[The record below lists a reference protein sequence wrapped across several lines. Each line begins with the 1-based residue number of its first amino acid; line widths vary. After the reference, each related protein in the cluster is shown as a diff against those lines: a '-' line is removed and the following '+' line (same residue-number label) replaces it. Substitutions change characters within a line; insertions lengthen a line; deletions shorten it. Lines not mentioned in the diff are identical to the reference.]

1 MPYAFIQDGNIRL
14 KEGFTDF
21 NNEKIINRKRRL
33 LFKKYYVYKD
43 DAVFE
48 MEKKTNKDIEILE
61 IHDNSVRKKN
71 TLLVVYLDPKNRVS
85 FIVIKKQHPKL
96 SKEQII
102 EKAESTPPQKLFIG
116 AILSNFYIFGVIRF
130 KYTNMKEVSVAFGY
144 DKSLS
149 YPFKYIFPQFIRKKF
164 SESTNKLSLV
174 THLGYVKIKK
184 SDLLD
189 KYVETSE
196 VNLPTYIESTNK
208 DHLNYYY
215 PLKFDYRHKYDK
227 EHYVYSSKS
236 YRLNKT
242 IEFFVRKS
250 ITGQIVVVMTDSLS
264 VLTKLKEKLA
274 YLALFFNDQEK
285 YDIYFEKFARNA
297 SESAFE
303 LFKKSKKENDPFS
316 KYILSREN
324 KDFET
329 LQERY
334 GKDNILAHN
343 SFKSFYYIFKAK
355 RFISSDL
362 VSHLQRRLYD
372 NSRNIKRKILS
383 NNNKVFLQHGVSLA
397 TNVFE
402 RGYYN
407 KKVPICPDY
416 IVTSSALESSYF
428 KKYPKFTDDQ
438 LIERGI
444 PNLDLYVGEKN
455 KKKEQVTFML
465 TWRPWDVVGKIEKNS
480 YIDRYLQFL
489 KIIENDSFYK
499 DKVINVTLHPK
510 ARLMIENQFPETYR
524 QIKDYIYEGDIK
536 DALLQSKV
544 VITDYSSICFYTFAG
559 GSNIIY
565 FWGDKEL
572 SEREYGAPNILQ
584 DDNCFGDVVYHI
596 DDSLDESIKQN
607 YNQSQQ
613 LKYINRYN
621 KMNEHSRGDNTEN
634 VYNEIKR
641 IVV

>member
-1 MPYAFIQDGNIRL
+1 
-14 KEGFTDF
+14 
-21 NNEKIINRKRRL
+21 
-33 LFKKYYVYKD
+33 
-43 DAVFE
+43 
-48 MEKKTNKDIEILE
+48 MEKETDKNIEILE
-61 IHDNSVRKKN
+61 IHDNSAQSKN
-71 TLLVVYLDPKNRVS
+71 TLLVIYLDPKNRLS
-85 FIVIKKQHPKL
+85 FIVIKDHHPKL
-96 SKEQII
+96 SKEQVI
-102 EKAESTPPQKLFIG
+102 EKAESTPPQKLFI
-116 AILSNFYIFGVIRF
+116 ASIFSSFYIFGVIRF
-130 KYTNMKEVSVAFGY
+130 KYANMKEVNIALGY

-149 YPFKYIFPQFIRKKF
+149 YKFNYIFPRFIRKRL
-164 SESTNKLSLV
+164 SEATNKLSLII
-174 THLGYVKIKK
+174 HLGYVRIKK
-184 SDLLD
+184 RDLLD
-189 KYVETSE
+189 KYIETSE
-196 VNLPTYIESTNK
+196 VNLPIYIKSTNK
-208 DHLNYYY
+208 DNLHYYY
-215 PLKFDYRHKYDK
+215 PLKFNYRHKYNK

-250 ITGQIVVVMTDSLS
+250 ITGQIVLVMTDYLS
-264 VLTKLKEKLA
+264 KFTKFKEKLA
-274 YLALFFNDQEK
+274 CLTWVFNNQEK

-316 KYILSREN
+316 KYILSKEN
-324 KDFET
+324 EDFEA
-329 LQERY
+329 LQEKF
-334 GKDNILAHN
+334 GKDNVLAHN

-372 NSRNIKRKILS
+372 NSQNIKRKILS

-428 KKYPKFTDDQ
+428 KTYPKFNDDQ
-438 LIERGI
+438 LIEKGV

-455 KKKEQVTFML
+455 NRKEQITFML
-465 TWRPWDVVGKIEKNS
+465 TWRPWDVIGKIETNS

-489 KIIENDSFYK
+489 KVVENDPFYQN
-499 DKVINVTLHPK
+499 KVINITLHPK
-510 ARLMIENQFPETYR
+510 ARLMIENQFPETYQ

-536 DALLQSKV
+536 DALLKSKV
-544 VITDYSSICFYTFAG
+544 VITDYSSICFYAFAG

-565 FWGDKEL
+565 FWGDKKL

-584 DDNCFGDVVYHI
+584 EGNRFGDVVYHI
-596 DDSLDESIKQN
+596 DHSLNESIKLN
-607 YNQSQQ
+607 YKRPQQ
-613 LKYINRYN
+613 TEYIHRYN
-621 KMNEHSRGDNTEN
+621 KMNEHSNGDNTEN